1 MNPAGIDT
9 GALLTMLGLIAAVW
23 AVVPSTSRLSFRL
36 SLNWFDWFVIWGLLI
51 IIHGL
56 FFEPVLITLGFP
68 ILGPWLW
75 GFDKSATQYI
85 LFLLLAAF
93 VYWRSRRT
101 KLTRWNLGL
110 FDELSTALLH
120 AGKYEELS
128 DLLLRHLDSALDLA
142 AAKGVRNRL
151 AKSIR
156 PQRVTNFRFFY
167 RENETIDLE
176 TGASVNPLFRKWFE
190 LRESLA
196 DMVGP
201 SQRIQRHALQVVRRL
216 LSSRNLTAYL
226 ATAHPYF
233 CIQVMERATRF
244 EEQFQDVFFSALL
257 ANEASVLYSEINNN
271 ENFGQ
276 GGHRLHLPE
285 ENRLLRFYCVDVDV
299 AARLGVYRS
308 IGESVLVMIDEN
320 DALERNLNGRLLT
333 FMAEGRRHNPVYVG
347 IQFFRIMVLEG
358 LHQRVAD
365 HLWLHYM
372 PHFADR
378 LVERAREL
386 RPYDGDYEFPTP
398 LTFLLYTIVD
408 TTVVWIRDAEALTT
422 PDNIVLPEQNDGDH
436 IYISFEAA
444 EALGRVVKSILISE
458 RMSFRFKKDMLRLA
472 LSILRDIETHP
483 NLEALSSV
491 IRRHLIEPYGYSE
504 NRSYLDILKRCFN
517 AQEQLLRLNLG
528 RFKSDL
534 DAAWRIAV

>member
-9 GALLTMLGLIAAVW
+9 SALLTMLGLIAAVW
-23 AVVPSTSRLSFRL
+23 AVVPSTARLSFRL
-36 SLNWFDWFVIWGLLI
+36 SLNWFDWFVIWGALI
-51 IIHGL
+51 VIHGF
-56 FFEPVLITLGFP
+56 FFEPVLRTLGFP

-75 GFDKSATQYI
+75 GFDKSATQYL

-110 FDELSTALLH
+110 FDELSTSLLH

-128 DLLLRHLDSALDLA
+128 DLLLRHLESALDLA
-142 AAKGVRNRL
+142 SAKGVRNRL
-151 AKSIR
+151 AKCIR
-156 PQRVTNFRFFY
+156 PPRSPNFRLVF
-167 RENETIDLE
+167 RED
-176 TGASVNPLFRKWFE
+176 GALVLDKGAPVSPLFRKWFE
-190 LRESLA
+190 VRESLA

-201 SQRIQRHALQVVRRL
+201 SQRMQRHAILIVRRL
-216 LSSRNLTAYL
+216 LSSRHLTAYL
-226 ATAHPYF
+226 AVARPFF

-244 EEQFQDVFFSALL
+244 EERFQDVFFSALL
-257 ANEASVLYSEINNN
+257 ANEASILYSEIDNN
-271 ENFGQ
+271 ENYGE
-276 GGHRLHLPE
+276 GGRRLHLSD
-285 ENRLLRFYCVDVDV
+285 ENRLLWFYCADVDV

-308 IGESVLVMIDEN
+308 IGEAVLAMIDAD

-333 FMAEGRRHNPVYVG
+333 FMAEGKRHNPVYVG
-347 IQFFRIMVLEG
+347 IRFFRIMVLKG

-378 LVERAREL
+378 LVDRAREL

-398 LTFLLYTIVD
+398 LTYLLYTIVD
-408 TTVVWIRDAEALTT
+408 TVAVWIREAETLTM
-422 PDNIVLPEQNDGDH
+422 PGNIVSHEQNDGNH

-444 EALGRVVKSILISE
+444 EALGRVIKSILISE
-458 RMSFRFKKDMLRLA
+458 RMSFRFKKDMLSLA
-472 LSILRDIETHP
+472 LSVLRDIERHP
-483 NLEALSSV
+483 NLEALASMMRV
-491 IRRHLIEPYGYSE
+491 HLINPYGYSE
-504 NRSYLDILKRCFN
+504 KRTYLDILREILN
-517 AQEQLLRLNLG
+517 EQDPPLRLR
-528 RFKSDL
+528 RFQADL